1 MHFPSQLQ
9 TRATFSKALLVA
21 LVLAAVGLLGI
32 SYFIR
37 ITPDGS
43 LADGLLRVVQFLLLL
58 PLPLL
63 LGYGIKRLIDRR

>member
-1 MHFPSQLQ
+1 MHSRFLQ
-9 TRATFSKALLVA
+9 ATYSRALIAA

-37 ITPDGS
+37 RNADDS
-43 LADGLLRVVQFLLLL
+43 LAASLLRVVQVLLLL

-63 LGYGIKRLIDRR
+63 LGYGVKRLIDRD

>member
-1 MHFPSQLQ
+1 VHARFLQ
-9 TRATFSKALLVA
+9 GRATYSRALIAA

-37 ITPDGS
+37 RTADDS

-63 LGYGIKRLIDRR
+63 LGYGVKRLIDRD